1 MRIVGQY
8 WLASSSE
15 FAGDCPI
22 VASYGGIAG
31 CKLDPSV
38 ATHEPIKQAR
48 EKIGIIHSFGGIE
61 LDRRIEI
68 ENLLRFFR
76 SQLRQKL
83 RIFQFRTCVSRHRVG
98 RHARKTVLWLPWLWF
113 EAGKLKAN
121 RQSSGAG

>member
-22 VASYGGIAG
+22 VASYGGVAR
-31 CKLDPSV
+31 CKLDPCV
-38 ATHEPIKQAR
+38 ATDEPIKQAR

-83 RIFQFRTCVSRHRVG
+83 RISQLRTCIYRHRVG
-98 RHARKTVLWLPWLWF
+98 RHSRKPVLWRPSLRF
-113 EAGKLKAN
+113 
-121 RQSSGAG
+121 